1 MESKISATEAS
12 RNFSDILNRVKY
24 KGEVFVVERNGEVV
38 CRIVPADRPVE
49 WKSAAELA
57 DAWSRLPKPD
67 PGFWDDVEEG
77 IRQMNQ
83 PLPLTNPWD
92 KDS

>member
-1 MESKISATEAS
+1 MESKITASEAS

-24 KGEVFVVERNGEVV
+24 KGEVFVVERNGERV
-38 CRIVPADRPVE
+38 CRIVPADVE
-49 WKSAAELA
+49 WKSAVELA
-57 DAWSRLPKPD
+57 ESWSRIPKPD

-83 PLPLTNPWD
+83 PLPVTSPWD

>member
-1 MESKISATEAS
+1 MESKITASEAS

-24 KGEVFVVERNGEVV
+24 KGEVFVVERNGERV
-38 CRIVPADRPVE
+38 CRIVPADVE
-49 WKSAAELA
+49 WKGALELA
-57 DAWSRLPKPD
+57 ESWSRLPKPD

-83 PLPLTNPWD
+83 PLPVTSPWD

>member
-1 MESKISATEAS
+1 MESKITASEAS

-24 KGEVFVVERNGEVV
+24 KGEVFVVERNGERV
-38 CRIVPADRPVE
+38 CRIGPADVE
-49 WKSAAELA
+49 WKSAPALA
-57 DAWSRLPKPD
+57 DSWARLPKPD

-83 PLPLTNPWD
+83 PLPVTSPWD

>member
-1 MESKISATEAS
+1 MESKITASEAS

-24 KGEVFVVERNGEVV
+24 KREVFVVERNGERV
-38 CRIVPADRPVE
+38 CRIVPANPVE

-57 DAWSRLPKPD
+57 DAWARLPKPD
-67 PGFWDDVEEG
+67 PGFWDDVEEN

-83 PLPLTNPWD
+83 PLPVTSPWD
-92 KDS
+92 K